1 MGLGTSKTSKK
12 QNKNKCLIRLVLR
25 IYELGENKK
34 GMLMRV
40 PF

>member
-1 MGLGTSKTSKK
+1 
-12 QNKNKCLIRLVLR
+12 LIRLVLR

-40 PF
+40 PFW